1 MSGETPVFAGV
12 TETAARDVEAAN
24 LRGDGGDDENGGKRC
39 QDRQSS
45 AIKMARDERQSAQ
58 NFQPGQI
65 KCEADTDCPRQDFVI
80 IDVAGK
86 ADRIE
91 RFNCASVNEN
101 AADDHVR
108 NSPHELRNS

>member
-58 NFQPGQI
+58 NFQPGKI
-65 KCEADTDCPRQDFVI
+65 KCEPYADRPRQDFVI
-80 IDVAGK
+80 VDIAGK

-91 RFNCASVNEN
+91 RFNCAGVNEN
-101 AADDHVR
+101 AANDKFRDPPDESL
-108 NSPHELRNS
+108 NG